1 MKTKLFFY
9 SLIAFHFLSGSQLGV
24 LTYNIHALT
33 PIIARDNP
41 HKRIP
46 EILSKSSGIDILF
59 FQENWIFKDPELEPH
74 LSGYN
79 IITSKTSK
87 LMWPFGKLINPHGS
101 GLFMAIADKIKI
113 VDIIEESFDRCSG
126 WISKEHDCLSPKG
139 FQHVKVHLDGK
150 RLDLYNT
157 HLDAGG
163 SKLDVS
169 ARKSQIKHIASY
181 ISQNSVGYPVII
193 AGDLNVDLNSDEF
206 AIVSWLIDEIDLQ
219 ISGWSDQ
226 NSHSNLGKVDY
237 ILYRGSEN
245 LNISLESCEIDL
257 KLNGLSDHPPIKAL
271 FNYKN

>member
-1 MKTKLFFY
+1 LKTKLFFY

-59 FQENWIFKDPELEPH
+59 FQENWIFEDVELEPH
-74 LSGYN
+74 LPGYN

-87 LMWPFGKLINPHGS
+87 LMWPLGKLINPHGS
-101 GLFMAIADKIKI
+101 GLFMAIADRIKI

-193 AGDLNVDLNSDEF
+193 AGDLNVDFSSDEF
-206 AIVSWLIDEIDLQ
+206 AIVSWLIDELDFKIAD
-219 ISGWSDQ
+219 WFKNHSD
-226 NSHSNLGKVDY
+226 SNLEQVDY

-257 KLNGLSDHPPIKAL
+257 KLNGLSDHPPVKAI

>member
-9 SLIAFHFLSGSQLGV
+9 SLIALHFLFGSKLNV

-33 PIIARDNP
+33 PLIARDNP

-59 FQENWIFKDPELEPH
+59 FQENWIFKDAELEPH

-87 LMWPFGKLINPHGS
+87 LMWPFGRLINPHGS
-101 GLFMAIADKIKI
+101 GLFMAIADTIKI

-139 FQHVKVHLDGK
+139 FQHVKVHLNGK

-157 HLDAGG
+157 HLDAGN
-163 SKLDVS
+163 SKIDMS
-169 ARKSQIKHIASY
+169 ARESQIRHIASY
-181 ISQNSVGYPVII
+181 ISESSRGYPVII
-193 AGDLNVDLNSDEF
+193 AGDLNVEFNSDEF
-206 AIVSWLIDEIDLQ
+206 AIVSWLIDELDL
-219 ISGWSDQ
+219 GVADWFKNHSDSDLEQ
-226 NSHSNLGKVDY
+226 VDY
-237 ILYRGSEN
+237 ILYRGLEN